1 MQMFRTRQQGVDI
14 HSFSHTTVGGDGA
27 ALGVAVDDEDGEM
40 DVEDA
45 DADDADEAEGE
56 PAEEDAAVAEPGP
69 VAAGVVANPWEA
81 PPRRARAPTNRPLS
95 VHDAVVQNL
104 QRRAG
109 QQALT
114 PAQINQ
120 YMGELIEANFTSQ
133 SAQADTMRIVS
144 EGMSDENFRVLGLA
158 LQFLHTHHPHA
169 LGMWVQGFLAES
181 IAVNSC
187 RAGAMERI
195 ITGLRGV
202 EDVELQQIFAQAEG
216 PNLARIFLTGTFNI
230 YFSPGDE
237 RSVATAR
244 QNATHLA
251 LVLVDAGVDANT
263 PVEEVTRHLG
273 EYARRR
279 VAEYGVRVEG
289 RQAQE
294 IDNVV
299 ETVGDG
305 YEDYLLPYVR
315 EELQRR
321 SERAPAEQV
330 EASNAA
336 PMEIEGGD
344 AEAAD
349 HLTPAPMSESSQ
361 RA

>member
-1 MQMFRTRQQGVDI
+1 
-14 HSFSHTTVGGDGA
+14 
-27 ALGVAVDDEDGEM
+27 
-40 DVEDA
+40 
-45 DADDADEAEGE
+45 
-56 PAEEDAAVAEPGP
+56 
-69 VAAGVVANPWEA
+69 
-81 PPRRARAPTNRPLS
+81 
-95 VHDAVVQNL
+95 
-104 QRRAG
+104 
-109 QQALT
+109 
-114 PAQINQ
+114 
-120 YMGELIEANFTSQ
+120 
-133 SAQADTMRIVS
+133 
-144 EGMSDENFRVLGLA
+144 
-158 LQFLHTHHPHA
+158 
-169 LGMWVQGFLAES
+169 
-181 IAVNSC
+181 
-187 RAGAMERI
+187 MERI

-237 RSVATAR
+237 RSVSTAR

-263 PVEEVTRHLG
+263 PVEEVTQRLG

-321 SERAPAEQV
+321 SERAQAEPV
-330 EASNAA
+330 EAPNATS
-336 PMEIEGGD
+336 MEMEGGD
-344 AEAAD
+344 TGAAD
-349 HLTPAPMSESSQ
+349 DHTPAPMNEGSQ